1 MGLFIQ
7 LLFNTL
13 EIGSVYVLF
22 SLGLTLIFG
31 TMKVINFA
39 HGQFFATTAL
49 LISSS
54 VPMLTGPL
62 GWPVWA
68 AYIASFLASIVL
80 IGVLSVGLYLTSF
93 YRFTRDLLGSF
104 TLSLG
109 ILFIGQGILLA
120 LFGGAPR
127 STPRLV
133 SGDITVLGGV
143 VNSQRLLIFIVAVAV
158 TIGLNMLVQRSRIGN
173 ALRAVADD
181 YEAAMLQGIR
191 YRRISCYGFAL
202 GSVLAAVAGGLIAP
216 LVSAAPAISDDY
228 LVKAFIIV
236 IVGGLGSIPGAIL
249 ASFLIAAIESFGG
262 YYFDLTS
269 AAIVSNI
276 LVILFLLVRPRGFM
290 GQAVKVV

>member
-31 TMKVINFA
+31 TMKIINFA
-39 HGQFFATTAL
+39 HGQFFAAMAL
-49 LISSS
+49 LISSAL
-54 VPMLTGPL
+54 PTLTNAF

-68 AYIASFLASIVL
+68 AYVASFVGSIVF
-80 IGVLSVGLYLTSF
+80 IAVLSMALYWGGF
-93 YRFTRDLLGSF
+93 YKFTRDLLGSF

-109 ILFIGQGILLA
+109 FLFMGQGILLA

-127 STPRLV
+127 VTPRLV

-143 VNSQRLLIFIVAVAV
+143 VNAQRLLIFGVAIGV
-158 TIGLNMLVQRSRIGN
+158 TLALNAFVQRSRLGN
-173 ALRAVADD
+173 ALRAISDD

-202 GSVLAAVAGGLIAP
+202 GSILAAVAGGLIAP
-216 LVSAAPAISDDY
+216 LVSTTPTISDDY
-228 LVKAFIIV
+228 LVKAFIII

-276 LVILFLLVRPRGFM
+276 LVIIFLLLRPRGFM
-290 GQAVKVV
+290 GQAVKIV